1 MGLIGAPLSS
11 AALLLLPSSSFSS
24 AVNGTLVSASSLRI
38 GIPGPNSDLWDTPDR
53 VSSLFR
59 VADRLPYQNAKTLNA
74 SSKSTPIETPTP
86 IPALAPVD
94 KPPCFKVIGGDG
106 PGVTLPDPEVDLP
119 ALGLTVLEL
128 RSAVLE
134 FGTVVLEIGLD
145 VLIEFGLDDVEIG
158 IDVLASGLDVLLR
171 VFVGDADGSEA

>member
-1 MGLIGAPLSS
+1 
-11 AALLLLPSSSFSS
+11 
-24 AVNGTLVSASSLRI
+24 
-38 GIPGPNSDLWDTPDR
+38 
-53 VSSLFR
+53 
-59 VADRLPYQNAKTLNA
+59 
-74 SSKSTPIETPTP
+74 
-86 IPALAPVD
+86 VD

-106 PGVTLPDPEVDLP
+106 SGVTLPDPEVDLP

-158 IDVLASGLDVLLR
+158 IDVLVSGLDVLLR